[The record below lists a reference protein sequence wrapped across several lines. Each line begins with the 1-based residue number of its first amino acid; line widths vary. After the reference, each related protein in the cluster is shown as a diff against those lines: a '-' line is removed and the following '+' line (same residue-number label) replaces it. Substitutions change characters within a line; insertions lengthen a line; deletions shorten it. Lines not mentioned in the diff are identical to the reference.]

1 MSTHRKEHHK
11 EGNKGS
17 DVYCSTG
24 DPRLDLSV
32 NCVRNIAPG
41 KLDAIMNAILAL
53 NTPQA
58 LEDAFVLAFHARNIR
73 GGKGERDIFQ
83 TLFQTLYIKKPKIA
97 QKCLPLIS
105 HYGCWND
112 LFEFAESA
120 PDVAEHILSLTV
132 EQFNKDMATPEGQ
145 SISLL
150 AKWAPR
156 ESKYPQLMKSLAY
169 MMYPTVKF
177 HSSKMKVY
185 RKMVSRLNAR
195 LNTVEI
201 LMCDDRW
208 DEINPETVPGRAGKL
223 YNRAFLNLPS
233 THSSDRCNTLVY
245 RKPDDPKRMAC
256 REHFTEHYAKAAEG
270 KAKIHGANTLFPHEV
285 VKQVIQNNQTDDEK
299 NHLRGVWRGFVEK
312 LQKAGGLGRSIFM
325 SDFSGSMQSSS
336 AGDTPYWV
344 SMALGILGSETCA
357 EEFKNKLMTFDST
370 PKWHTFPEGADIFDK
385 VQSIRRSGTGVG
397 LSTDFQKAMDL
408 VLETLKTQRVRPGQ
422 EPENLIVLTDMNWDA
437 ACGSSEASHFTGNRY
452 RHAVKTEGWQ
462 THVEIIKEA
471 FKRAGED
478 MWGVG
483 QGFVPPRIVIWNLAA
498 SLQTD
503 YHAQADVPGVAML
516 SGWSPTQFEVLQK
529 EGPRQL
535 TAMEILRLEL
545 DDAKYDCVR
554 DIVREDTVEV

>member
-1 MSTHRKEHHK
+1 MAALLKI
-11 EGNKGS
+11 GNKGS
-17 DVYCSTG
+17 DVYSTTG

-32 NCVRNIAPG
+32 NCVRNVSPE
-41 KLDAIMNAILAL
+41 KLDSTMKAILAL
-53 NTPQA
+53 NTLQA

-73 GGKGERDIFQ
+73 GGKGERDVFQ
-83 TLFQTLYIKKPKIA
+83 TLFKTLYLEKPKIA

-112 LFEFAESA
+112 VFEFAESA
-120 PDVAEHILSLTV
+120 PDSAEHVLSMVV
-132 EQFNKDMATPEGQ
+132 EQFKKDNTTPEGQ

-169 MMYPTVKF
+169 MMFPTVKF

-195 LNTVEI
+195 INTVER

-208 DEINPETVPGRAGKL
+208 DEIKPETVPGRAGKL

-233 THSSDRCNTLVY
+233 THYGDSDTVQNTIIY

-270 KAKIHGANTLFPHEV
+270 KAKVHGATTLFPHEV
-285 VKQVIQNNQTDDEK
+285 VKRVLNSSNQTEEEK

-336 AGDTPYWV
+336 AGDIPYLV
-344 SMALGILGSETCA
+344 SMALGILGSETCT
-357 EEFKNKLMTFDST
+357 EEFKNKLMSFDST
-370 PKWHTFPEGADIFDK
+370 PNWHIFPEGGDIFEK
-385 VQSIRRSGTGVG
+385 VQSIQRSGLGVG

-408 VLETLKTQRVRPGQ
+408 VLETLKAKRVRPGQ

-437 ACGSSEASHFTGNRY
+437 AYGSSETSSYTGNTY
-452 RHAVKTEGWQ
+452 RHVVKTESWQ
-462 THVEIIKEA
+462 THVEMIKEA

-478 MWGVG
+478 MWGTG

-498 SLQTD
+498 SPQTD

-545 DDAKYDCVR
+545 DDAKYDRVR
-554 DIVREDTVEV
+554 QIVREASAEV